1 MEVLLMVV
9 CSSRPADTLQAGL
22 YTVANEWLHCLHF
35 SHCLLL
41 SVWLILKRTDLKGKF
56 MLSEVW
62 ALSTVRRACVV
73 RSFALLQGLSKAKKT
88 TCSPFR
94 GFNMFGRYCV
104 GTVAVNNNSAER
116 QRGCCAV
123 TD

>member
-73 RSFALLQGLSKAKKT
+73 RSFALLRVCQKQKKQPAVHSEVVI
-88 TCSPFR
+88 C
-94 GFNMFGRYCV
+94 FGRYCV